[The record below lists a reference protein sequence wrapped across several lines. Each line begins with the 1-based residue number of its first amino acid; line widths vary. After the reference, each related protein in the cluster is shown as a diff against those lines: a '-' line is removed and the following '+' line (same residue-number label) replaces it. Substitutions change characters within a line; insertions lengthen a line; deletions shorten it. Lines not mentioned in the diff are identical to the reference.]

1 MLNYQCELCYTDSD
15 NFFYAIFYYYSGI
28 ASMGVVCDTRSG
40 AQKNKQSISEVQD
53 EVSTFAWVR
62 YFYLL
67 NYYLV
72 QLIEQPILRVPN
84 ILFVYFLSL
93 FSR

>member
-1 MLNYQCELCYTDSD
+1 MFYTDSD
-15 NFFYAIFYYYSGI
+15 NFFYVIFYYYSGI

-67 NYYLV
+67 ICKLLSRSVHRTPNYTNSEYFFCL
-72 QLIEQPILRVPN
+72 
-84 ILFVYFLSL
+84 LFEYFFQIKVLN
-93 FSR
+93 